1 MGMTFFIV
9 AIVLVIAYLFGSIPT
24 SLVIGKVFFKTD
36 IRQHGSGNLGG
47 TNAGRV
53 LGRKVGVIVAVL
65 DILKVIIGLL
75 FAWIAVG
82 VAPVSATQ
90 LSADWL
96 VPLAGAVG
104 VFGHVYP
111 VFAQFKG
118 GKAVSSVAAIA
129 LFTNFYLAI
138 LGAVVFFSLLKLTK
152 FVSLSSMTSVVIMA
166 AASFVVPY
174 LPINGM
180 ISINYTLT
188 YSLILVFLA
197 LLLIWR
203 HRANIERLRQGT
215 ERKVTWL

>member
-9 AIVLVIAYLFGSIPT
+9 AMVLVVAYLFGSIPT

-82 VAPVSATQ
+82 VAPTSAQ
-90 LSADWL
+90 LNADWL

-129 LFTNFYLAI
+129 LFTNFYLAL
-138 LGAVVFFSLLKLTK
+138 LGAIVFFSLLKLTK
-152 FVSLSSMTSVVIMA
+152 YVSLSSMTSVVIMA
-166 AASFVVPY
+166 AASFVIPY

-188 YSLILVFLA
+188 YSLTLVFLA

-203 HRANIERLRQGT
+203 HRANIERLRQGN